1 MKKRVISI
9 LLALCIIVTMLPG
22 VIPAIAAPGTITLRI
37 HYHRPDNHYEGWN
50 LVAWSQEGLYA
61 VTGFSDA
68 DGSLTTTP
76 GYRFDP
82 GTNEVICTL
91 TVPGG
96 IANVGYVVRQGIWE
110 AKDVEWDQ
118 FINLSGILSGT
129 VDFYIEST
137 IPSQPEDS
145 GSIPMEQL
153 CNSTVL
159 YNGRVQNM
167 MVLGE
172 DVLFGTTITEAAYL
186 PQGPTGDPAVKVQ
199 LSSIPDQTTTAE
211 SFEISSEDGSVS
223 ISRMVKNNNTLYLYL
238 SEELNFDNS
247 YTLRYQGMAHPISLP
262 EPPLTGTYS
271 VYALVPEDWIDV
283 RVWCWNEIGAT
294 PSDSLWPGNISMA
307 PTSNGLL
314 YAEVPLGFQGL
325 LLNANTGSV
334 QSADIPFIPLGKSV
348 LLDLRQDP
356 QEPVIRYIPTEPDS
370 CDHYL
375 HSLDGACLICAV
387 EIGHRFNTLG
397 ICSCGATIPQ
407 DSFTLYAKVPAD
419 WDPVQ
424 VWAIDQDGMPLSAT
438 SWPGDLYLTVAD
450 YGWYSI
456 TLPKSASR
464 IMLIGDSGA
473 VHTQELSI
481 NPEGNVY
488 INAEFDYTN
497 PVISYDPIDAGYVCP
512 HINHNLSGICLSCGM
527 EVGHSFDS
535 DGTCLCGATDPSED
549 KPEDPVEPDL
559 PDIPGKDEND
569 DPTEPPTEAPSDPS
583 QPQPPTDPPVQNP
596 PVEEPE
602 HKESSPGK
610 SFDISMV
617 LTISAAVIVLIML
630 MLLVLVPSPSVKKN
644 PVAYDD
650 DDD

>member
-1 MKKRVISI
+1 
-9 LLALCIIVTMLPG
+9 
-22 VIPAIAAPGTITLRI
+22 
-37 HYHRPDNHYEGWN
+37 
-50 LVAWSQEGLYA
+50 
-61 VTGFSDA
+61 
-68 DGSLTTTP
+68 
-76 GYRFDP
+76 
-82 GTNEVICTL
+82 
-91 TVPGG
+91 
-96 IANVGYVVRQGIWE
+96 
-110 AKDVEWDQ
+110 
-118 FINLSGILSGT
+118 
-129 VDFYIEST
+129 
-137 IPSQPEDS
+137 
-145 GSIPMEQL
+145 
-153 CNSTVL
+153 
-159 YNGRVQNM
+159 
-167 MVLGE
+167 
-172 DVLFGTTITEAAYL
+172 
-186 PQGPTGDPAVKVQ
+186 
-199 LSSIPDQTTTAE
+199 
-211 SFEISSEDGSVS
+211 
-223 ISRMVKNNNTLYLYL
+223 
-238 SEELNFDNS
+238 
-247 YTLRYQGMAHPISLP
+247 
-262 EPPLTGTYS
+262 
-271 VYALVPEDWIDV
+271 
-283 RVWCWNEIGAT
+283 
-294 PSDSLWPGNISMA
+294 
-307 PTSNGLL
+307 
-314 YAEVPLGFQGL
+314 
-325 LLNANTGSV
+325 
-334 QSADIPFIPLGKSV
+334 
-348 LLDLRQDP
+348 
-356 QEPVIRYIPTEPDS
+356 
-370 CDHYL
+370 
-375 HSLDGACLICAV
+375 
-387 EIGHRFNTLG
+387 
-397 ICSCGATIPQ
+397 
-407 DSFTLYAKVPAD
+407 
-419 WDPVQ
+419 
-424 VWAIDQDGMPLSAT
+424 MPLSST

-644 PVAYDD
+644 PVADD
-650 DDD
+650 DDDD